1 MTIEQEKFA
10 KKIKE
15 QLGYTVDFN
24 TYFIT
29 RGRGWSK
36 AGGSCG
42 ATIDATF
49 EDNGKIF
56 HTTLLLTESLRNY
69 NAKSYYLDDYI
80 DRLGDTWIYRE
91 RISTL

>member
-24 TYFIT
+24 TYYIS

-42 ATIDATF
+42 ATIDATL

-69 NAKSYYLDDYI
+69 NAKSYYLDDYT
-80 DRLGDTWIYRE
+80 DRFGDTWIYRE
-91 RISTL
+91 KIST